1 MDRRGEPRVYS
12 VHGLPFQD
20 LRFQREKKVT
30 LFRFRTT
37 RIFKSLSS
45 FLKTRTPRQCRSH
58 FQKIMSKFKTVKK
71 VKQFYQKQL
80 GVLMYQDKYD
90 AVADKLKSLPSKSEE
105 SLEKPSKEA
114 ASVSV
119 QTEPLSIRLSDL
131 PDH

>member
-1 MDRRGEPRVYS
+1 
-12 VHGLPFQD
+12 
-20 LRFQREKKVT
+20 
-30 LFRFRTT
+30 
-37 RIFKSLSS
+37 
-45 FLKTRTPRQCRSH
+45 
-58 FQKIMSKFKTVKK
+58 MSKFKTVKK